1 MNSIDNPLGGRRIA
15 VLAADGFE
23 QTQLDTPATAL
34 RDAGATV
41 TIVSLRAGRIRGMHT
56 HQSGELV
63 RVDTTLAGAQAGAQA
78 AEYDGLF
85 VPGGYISPDLLRQ
98 SAPARAFVHAF
109 DAAGK
114 PLALLA
120 QAPLVLVSAGCARG
134 RVLSAWP
141 GIRDDVVNAGA
152 TWRNDAVVRDA
163 HLLSGRGSHDLPAF
177 LPALLALMAGAA
189 DAAMDAATP
198 AAGESASDP
207 ARDAPLEPP
216 NQSLRWLSAP
226 SFGTMLSLALLG
238 VGVVAAQ
245 RARSGPPRDP
255 AGGLGAG
262 SGSGSGSADASAP
275 D

>member
-1 MNSIDNPLGGRRIA
+1 MNSTDNPLSGRRIA

-23 QTQLDTPATAL
+23 QTQLETPAAAL

-41 TIVSLRAGRIRGMHT
+41 TVVSLRAGRIRGMHT

-63 RVDTTLAGAQAGAQA
+63 RVDATLDRTA
-78 AEYDGLF
+78 AADHDGLF

-98 SAPARAFVHAF
+98 SALARDFVRAF

-134 RVLSAWP
+134 RVLTAWP
-141 GIRDDVVNAGA
+141 GVRDDVVNAGA
-152 TWRNDAVVRDA
+152 TWRNEAVVRDA
-163 HLLSGRGSHDLPAF
+163 HVLSGRGSLDLPAF
-177 LPALLALMAGAA
+177 VPALLALMAGEPAVAAVQGGRTA
-189 DAAMDAATP
+189 DAA
-198 AAGESASDP
+198 ASDP
-207 ARDAPLEPP
+207 AQDAPVEPP
-216 NQSLRWLSAP
+216 NQSLRWLAAP

-245 RARSGPPRDP
+245 RARSRPPAEP
-255 AGGLGAG
+255 EP
-262 SGSGSGSADASAP
+262 DASAP

>member
-1 MNSIDNPLGGRRIA
+1 MNSTDNALSGRRIA

-23 QTQLDTPATAL
+23 QAQLDTPAAAL
-34 RDAGATV
+34 KEAGAFVTV
-41 TIVSLRAGRIRGMHT
+41 VSLRPGRIRGMHT

-63 RVDTTLAGAQAGAQA
+63 RVDATLDETGAADH
-78 AEYDGLF
+78 DGLY

-98 SAPARAFVHAF
+98 SAPARDFVRQF

-120 QAPLVLVSAGCARG
+120 QAPLVFVSAGCARG
-134 RVLSAWP
+134 RLLAAWP
-141 GIRDDVVNAGA
+141 GVRDDIVNAGA

-163 HLLSGRGSHDLPAF
+163 HLLSGRGSLDLPAF
-177 LPALLALMAGAA
+177 MPALLGLMAGEPAAAA
-189 DAAMDAATP
+189 DGRPGAA
-198 AAGESASDP
+198 ASDP
-207 ARDAPLEPP
+207 AQDAPVEPP
-216 NQSLRWLSAP
+216 NQSLRWLGAP

-245 RARSGPPRDP
+245 RARSRPPAEP
-255 AGGLGAG
+255 PPEPSYGAG
-262 SGSGSGSADASAP
+262 SPDASAR